1 MLKKNNSLIAIFVC
15 LGLFLLFCSVAF
27 KKNIANR
34 REQYE
39 NGFNRGYNAFL
50 AQMADDPENEKTIFK
65 YTKIERIPELSKESN
80 VEMTGYVDGYHKA
93 AELYHCPGR
102 ND

>member
-1 MLKKNNSLIAIFVC
+1 MLKKNSLIAIFVC

-27 KKNIANR
+27 KKNNIANQS
-34 REQYE
+34 EQYQ

-65 YTKIERIPELSKESN
+65 YTKIERIPELPKDSN
-80 VEMTGYVDGYHKA
+80 AEMTGYVDGYHKA
-93 AELYHCPGR
+93 AELYHCPG